1 MMEKMQG
8 VSKRLAAVGLGLIF
22 LGGVFLGTLPER
34 LAASAD
40 GTVVT
45 DYSVEDVTVTS
56 GGNTYTGRTDPY
68 YNTDIS
74 ASGQLTGNTTTLDT
88 VSASET
94 IIYTARWLYTTTH
107 RTGVTEYTVEPDG
120 NTYRITTIS
129 QSGNSYI
136 PVGGFVVSLA
146 SGSALGEVGDAV
158 TLGGTEFELASMAVE
173 SDDGDRVAVDALNAT
188 RSEPMVVYYDYQTGD
203 KTGTNAYGTEMIAVY
218 DESANR
224 FIVTAFRD
232 FGTGDD
238 AGSDIPENGFVL
250 SAYGEGY
257 RGILAQD
264 HRFSLGDQLTMV
276 GFDYIRF
283 GNTLTHEYDY
293 IDPTLEDNPSG
304 WDSATNAAFPAYRGE
319 NQMIVYRDGWSWEGS
334 SGTGTNAYG
343 FEVAVDADGIVVERA
358 VNVTAIP
365 EGGFVLSGHGTE
377 RDYLRSNVPLGATV
391 TINESN
397 NTFSVTTTL
406 NSFYTNVETTLNSAI
421 EDALTSIEQLYDVD
435 ADTINALIDSAQT
448 ALAELKT
455 LKEEIEANTDWSDAE
470 RMSHLMEFNSLQL
483 EVENTAYLIIA
494 ASMESSPVQGRAVWH
509 RPTEHSLAEIR
520 ASLETYKECGFN
532 LIFVEAFY
540 GGMSLF
546 KSDYMPYHSDFAS
559 DSFGDY
565 PDYLTAFAAIANEV
579 GIEVHAWVED
589 FYVGLNPDAGIAADH
604 ADWLLYNDDGTI
616 YQRNEGGAYVFLD
629 PANEEVQDLLI
640 DFYNEL
646 LDEVPYI
653 SGLNLDY
660 IRYPVSSR
668 EEDTGY
674 TLAAMTGFAE
684 TLGVTLDTSS
694 REAAADDFSRLFNSD
709 YTLTADENYDAWVD
723 YRTQIITDF
732 VERIKDEVKGTH
744 EGLILSTAVFPS
756 LTESINTKM
765 QDWQTWFSNGWID
778 VATPMAYYTDSAD
791 VLTHVS
797 DMILMAGNNCYYYA
811 GLASSYSGLPAYE
824 NANQIDAALLGGSHG
839 YVIFCSTQVLGH
851 EDVQE
856 VLKSGINAADAVL
869 PHASVAEVLEA
880 YFDCILDRA
889 ERIYI
894 PAGGMTQE
902 QYTALETRFEEILAM
917 DVSTSEGINE
927 VLLAIGELADDYRD
941 YATGYSARRLSGTLS
956 EVESMIDRKLSRF
969 MIDNGEWDPETTPVR
984 PTAGETDPDTDGTD
998 PGETDTQTPSGGCAN
1013 GCSGAVSL
1021 GTGTGVAVLVVAAA
1035 VLLAV
1040 FVRRGSKKS
1049 RKSGDRKGSDGTNSV
1064 E

>member
-8 VSKRLAAVGLGLIF
+8 FSKRLTAIALGLIL
-22 LGGVFLGTLPER
+22 LGGVFFGTLPGR

-56 GGNTYTGRTDPY
+56 GSNTYAGRTDPY

-74 ASGQLTGNTTTLDT
+74 ASGQLTGNTTTLDR
-88 VSASET
+88 VGASET
-94 IIYTARWLYTTTH
+94 IIYTARWLYTTTR

-120 NTYRITTIS
+120 NTYRITAIS
-129 QSGNSYI
+129 QTGNSYI

-158 TLGGTEFELASMAVE
+158 TLGGTQFVLASMAVE

-188 RSEPMVVYYDYQTGD
+188 RSQPMVVYYDYQTGD
-203 KTGTNAYGTEMIAVY
+203 KTGTNAYGTEMTAVY

-224 FIVTAFRD
+224 FVVTAFRA
-232 FGTGDD
+232 FGTGDS

-264 HRFSLGDQLTMV
+264 HRFSLGDRLTMV

-293 IDPTLEDNPSG
+293 IDPTLEENPAG

-319 NQMIVYRDGWSWEGS
+319 NQMIIYRAGWSWEGS
-334 SGTGTNAYG
+334 AGTGTNAYG
-343 FEVAVDADGIVVERA
+343 FEVAVDAEGIVVERA

-421 EDALTSIEQLYDVD
+421 EDAQTSIAQLYDVD
-435 ADTINALIDSAQT
+435 ADAINALIASAQT
-448 ALAELKT
+448 ALAELET

-470 RMSHLMEFNSLQL
+470 RMSRLMEFNSLQL
-483 EVENTAYLIIA
+483 EVENAAYLIVA

-509 RPTEHSLAEIR
+509 RPTEHSLAQIR
-520 ASLETYKECGFN
+520 ASLETYRECGFN

-559 DSFGDY
+559 DSFGEY
-565 PDYLTAFAAIANEV
+565 PDYLTAFAAVAHEV

-589 FYVGLNPDAGIAADH
+589 FYVGLNPAAGIAAEH
-604 ADWLLYNDDGTI
+604 GDWLLYNDDGTV

-629 PANEEVQDLLI
+629 PANEGVQDLLI
-640 DFYNEL
+640 AFYNEL

-653 SGLNLDY
+653 AGLNLDY
-660 IRYPVSSR
+660 IRYPVTSR

-684 TLGVTLDTSS
+684 TLGVTLDTSD

-732 VERIKDEVKGTH
+732 VERIKNEVKGTH

-756 LTESINTKM
+756 LTESVNTKM

-880 YFDCILDRA
+880 YFDRILDRA

-902 QYTALETRFEEILAM
+902 QYTALGTRFQEILAM
-917 DVSTSEGINE
+917 DVSTSEGIHE
-927 VLLAIGELADDYRD
+927 VLLALGELADDYRD
-941 YATGYSARRLSGTLS
+941 YATGYSARRLSGTLA

-984 PTAGETDPDTDGTD
+984 PTAGEQPVDPDPDQGKED
-998 PGETDTQTPSGGCAN
+998 PGDTAGGCAG
-1013 GCSGAVSL
+1013 GCSGTAGFSA
-1021 GTGTGVAVLVVAAA
+1021 GFGAAA
-1035 VLLAV
+1035 LIVATAALTVIFA
-1040 FVRRGSKKS
+1040 RRRTS
-1049 RKSGDRKGSDGTNSV
+1049 SGRRSGPNSGSDGTHSV

>member
-8 VSKRLAAVGLGLIF
+8 FSKRLTAIALGLIL
-22 LGGVFLGTLPER
+22 LGGVFFGTLPGR

-56 GGNTYTGRTDPY
+56 GSNTYAGRTDPY

-74 ASGQLTGNTTTLDT
+74 ASGQLTGNTTTLDR
-88 VSASET
+88 VGASET
-94 IIYTARWLYTTTH
+94 IIYTARWLYTTTR

-120 NTYRITTIS
+120 NTYRITAIS
-129 QSGNSYI
+129 QTGNSYI

-158 TLGGTEFELASMAVE
+158 TLGGTQFVLASMAVE

-188 RSEPMVVYYDYQTGD
+188 RSQPMVVYYDYQTGD
-203 KTGTNAYGTEMIAVY
+203 KTGTNAYGTEMTAVY

-224 FIVTAFRD
+224 FVVTAFRA
-232 FGTGDD
+232 FGTGDS

-264 HRFSLGDQLTMV
+264 HRFSLGDRLTMV

-293 IDPTLEDNPSG
+293 IDPTLEENPAG

-319 NQMIVYRDGWSWEGS
+319 NQMIIYRAGWSWEGS
-334 SGTGTNAYG
+334 AGTGTNAYG
-343 FEVAVDADGIVVERA
+343 FEVAVDAEGIVVERA

-421 EDALTSIEQLYDVD
+421 EDAQTSIAQLYDVD
-435 ADTINALIDSAQT
+435 ADAINALIASAQT
-448 ALAELKT
+448 ALAELET

-470 RMSHLMEFNSLQL
+470 RMSRLMEFNSLQL
-483 EVENTAYLIIA
+483 EVENAAYLIVA

-509 RPTEHSLAEIR
+509 RPTEHSLAQIR
-520 ASLETYKECGFN
+520 ASLETYRECGFN

-559 DSFGDY
+559 DSFGEY
-565 PDYLTAFAAIANEV
+565 PDYLTAFAAVAHEV

-589 FYVGLNPDAGIAADH
+589 FYVGLNPAAGIAAEH
-604 ADWLLYNDDGTI
+604 GDWLLYNDDGTV

-629 PANEEVQDLLI
+629 PANEGVQDLLI
-640 DFYNEL
+640 AFYNEL

-653 SGLNLDY
+653 AGLNLDY
-660 IRYPVSSR
+660 IRYPVTSR

-684 TLGVTLDTSS
+684 TLGVTLDTSD

-709 YTLTADENYDAWVD
+709 YTLTADENYDAWVH

-732 VERIKDEVKGTH
+732 VERIKNEVKGTH

-756 LTESINTKM
+756 LTESVNTKM

-880 YFDCILDRA
+880 YFDRILDRA

-902 QYTALETRFEEILAM
+902 QYTALGTRFQEILAM
-917 DVSTSEGINE
+917 DVSTSEGIHE
-927 VLLAIGELADDYRD
+927 VLLALGELADDYRD
-941 YATGYSARRLSGTLS
+941 YATGYSARRLSGTLA

-984 PTAGETDPDTDGTD
+984 PTAGEQPVDPDPDQGKED
-998 PGETDTQTPSGGCAN
+998 PGDTAGGCAG
-1013 GCSGAVSL
+1013 GCSGTAGFSA
-1021 GTGTGVAVLVVAAA
+1021 GFGAAA
-1035 VLLAV
+1035 LIVATAALTVIFA
-1040 FVRRGSKKS
+1040 RRRTS
-1049 RKSGDRKGSDGTNSV
+1049 SGRRSGPNSGSDGTHSV